1 MYGTNQMRQKG
12 DKFMEEKVQ
21 KLEALYEGITELTP
35 EKMDTLI
42 SESIHTFEQILEKL
56 NSGSEEEKEVAMEY
70 AKRLRQQL
78 ETQAEK
84 ALGELKVSSE
94 ELEEYANNKE
104 NFTEEEWEALR
115 KAKEELASY
124 QDHIKESKEAISIE
138 EVEKKDPKKPRAKAA
153 KWIAG

>member
-1 MYGTNQMRQKG
+1 
-12 DKFMEEKVQ
+12 MEEKVQ
-21 KLEALYEGITELTP
+21 KLEALYEGITEITP

-56 NSGSEEEKEVAMEY
+56 NSGSEEEKEVAMEH

-84 ALGELKVSSE
+84 ALGNLKVSSE
-94 ELEEYANNKE
+94 ELEAYANNKE

-115 KAKEELASY
+115 KAKEELSSY
-124 QDHIKESKEAISIE
+124 QDHIKESKETISIGE
-138 EVEKKDPKKPRAKAA
+138 SEKKDPKKPRAKAA